1 MKVKSNKYYDKKYLG
16 TQNSVAI
23 DNISIYKRYFI
34 PFVKN
39 DMTVLDFGCWA
50 GILLSVLKC

>member
-39 DMTVLDFGCWA
+39 DMTVLDFGC
-50 GILLSVLKC
+50 